1 MKVLFVADFFNPTM
15 GYISNFLPLEISKLN
30 NEVAILLDLKFL
42 KPYLDG
48 DQDSISIEAKSNCTI
63 VKVTESFKL
72 IGVRTVETPIGL
84 YFKSLLA
91 VLQSEQPDVVQSLVI
106 TTSLVNT
113 QLISLKKRVGYIF
126 CLQDH
131 SSKSVF
137 TPNLKGRIYLQFF
150 RLFLARFFNRLVD
163 ACFIP

>member
-15 GYISNFLPLEISKLN
+15 GYISNFLPLEICKLN

-48 DQDSISIEAKSNCTI
+48 DQDSVSIEVKSNCTI

-72 IGVRTVETPIGL
+72 IGVRTVETPIGP
-84 YFKSLLA
+84 YFKNLLSI
-91 VLQSEQPDVVQSLVI
+91 LQIEQPDVVQSFVI

-113 QLISLKKRVGYIF
+113 QLILLKKEWGYIF

-131 SSKSVF
+131 SSKSVL
-137 TPNLKGRIYLQFF
+137 PLI
-150 RLFLARFFNRLVD
+150 
-163 ACFIP
+163 